1 MSLLA
6 SRRVLLL
13 ALVASLAFNF
23 GLVGSRLVAAR
34 DHSAPAATAID
45 RDAYPPEFAALCDRL
60 DADVAALRT
69 VQAQHTRELADLMA
83 SASPDPA
90 AIESCL
96 DRLAATERQ
105 IKGAVVRTVLAQR
118 DVLTAEQRRH
128 FCNRVHDRLCTPY
141 EGCASPTP
149 CAPPECAPDQRG
161 DRETHGGKHD
171 S

>member
-1 MSLLA
+1 MTVLA
-6 SRRVLLL
+6 SRRVLLV
-13 ALVASLAFNF
+13 ALVASLAFNL

-34 DHSAPAATAID
+34 DHSAPAAAPLD
-45 RDAYPPEFAALCDRL
+45 RDAYPPEFGALCDRL
-60 DADVAALRT
+60 EGDVAALRS
-69 VQAQHTRELADLMA
+69 VQALHTRELADLMA

-90 AIESCL
+90 AIETCL

-118 DVLTAEQRRH
+118 AVLPAEQRQH

-141 EGCASPTP
+141 QGCASPTP
-149 CAPPECAPDQRG
+149 CAPPECAHDQRG
-161 DRETHGGKHD
+161 NRETHGGKHD